1 MRRGSFIRS
10 LSCAALCAAAGA
22 GRLFSKEASAFTEGR
37 KTESKSLIA
46 YFSRLGN
53 TRALARQISLK
64 NGADIFE
71 IKTRTPHTD
80 NYDELVKQTYRE
92 LENGLLPEIAGDI
105 PDLPQYG
112 AVYVGYPVW
121 CTDIPPAVQSFLAK
135 CDLSGKDVI
144 PFCSYYSTRWGKSLD
159 TLKKLCPH
167 SNILDGI
174 AVKGVS
180 EKVLRDEVSEWLE
193 SLGNAAAA

>member
-10 LSCAALCAAAGA
+10 LSCAALCAAVGA
-22 GRLFSKEASAFTEGR
+22 GRLFSKEAHAFPEGR
-37 KTESKSLIA
+37 KAGSKSLIA

-71 IKTRTPHTD
+71 IRMRAPHTD
-80 NYDELVKQTYRE
+80 NYDDLVKQTYRE
-92 LENGLLPEIAGDI
+92 LGNGFLPEIAGLL
-105 PDLPQYG
+105 PDLRQYG
-112 AVYVGYPVW
+112 SVYIGYPVW
-121 CTDIPPAVQSFLAK
+121 CMDIPPAVQSFLAK

-180 EKVLRDEVSEWLE
+180 EKVLRDEVSGWLE
-193 SLGNAAAA
+193 SLKNAVAA